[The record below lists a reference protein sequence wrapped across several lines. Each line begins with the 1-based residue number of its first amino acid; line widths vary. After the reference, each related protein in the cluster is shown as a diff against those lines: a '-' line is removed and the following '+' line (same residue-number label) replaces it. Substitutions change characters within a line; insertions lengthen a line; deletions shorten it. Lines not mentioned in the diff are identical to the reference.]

1 MQKVALMKRVCCL
14 LLLAL
19 AALPAVAQPIK
30 TSLLWEIN
38 GNGLRQPSWLF
49 GTFHILCKSDFAV
62 SDLLKDKINA
72 SQQFYGEIDLD
83 DPKLQ
88 MQFAMK
94 MMMIDKTLSSLMPE
108 ADYQKLKD
116 GFQKIVGMPIE
127 MFNHFKP
134 FVPLSILA
142 ISSISCDDK
151 IQPETE
157 FVKLAKQNN
166 LPILGLETIDD
177 QVSAIDKE
185 PLDSQINSLKQT
197 LGNFDSVKTVMSKL
211 VAVYKLRDI
220 DSMYAFMK
228 RMGATDDFELE
239 LLTKRNRNWIPV
251 IQKAT
256 ADKSSF
262 IAVGAG
268 HLGGPEGLISLLRRE
283 GYRVTPVLY

>member
-1 MQKVALMKRVCCL
+1 MQKGALMKRVCCFL
-14 LLLAL
+14 ILVL
-19 AALPAVAQPIK
+19 AAHIAVAQTIK
-30 TSLLWEIN
+30 TSLLWEIS
-38 GNGLRQPSWLF
+38 GNGIRQPSWLF
-49 GTFHILCKSDFAV
+49 GTFHILCKSDFVV
-62 SDLLKDKINA
+62 SPILKEKINS
-72 SQQFYGEIDLD
+72 SQQFYGELDLD

-94 MMMIDKTLSSLMPE
+94 MMMTDKTLSSLMPA
-108 ADYQKLKD
+108 ADYQTLKD
-116 GFQKIVGMPIE
+116 GFQKVAGMPIE

-134 FVPLSILA
+134 FVPLSLLA
-142 ISSISCDDK
+142 INSISCGDK

-157 FVKLAKQNN
+157 FVQLAKQNN
-166 LPILGLETIDD
+166 LPILGLETVDD

-185 PLDSQINSLKQT
+185 PLDSQINSLKQAVA
-197 LGNFDSVKTVMSKL
+197 NFDSVKTVMSEM

-220 DSMYAFMK
+220 DSLYACMK
-228 RMGATDDFELE
+228 RMGAGDDFELE